1 MFVPLGSFCGG
12 IARRG
17 SGSEHLD
24 YSVPGVVQHLAQWHP
39 ITPLCS
45 AVYSCP
51 GVFGT
56 VEMWP
61 SHAGIWRVE
70 CKVGEHQQAG
80 MSALFLVYDL
90 SE

>member
-1 MFVPLGSFCGG
+1 MDLEESGLCLHGARHCG
-12 IARRG
+12 I
-17 SGSEHLD
+17 SLQP
-24 YSVPGVVQHLAQWHP
+24 V
-39 ITPLCS
+39 IPLCS
-45 AVYSCP
+45 VLPSWP

-80 MSALFLVYDL
+80 MSALFLVYNQ

>member
-1 MFVPLGSFCGG
+1 MDPEC
-12 IARRG
+12 
-17 SGSEHLD
+17 
-24 YSVPGVVQHLAQWHP
+24 SVPVVAQHLAQWHP
-39 ITPLCS
+39 ITGSNSLCS
-45 AVYSCP
+45 ALYSWP

>member
-1 MFVPLGSFCGG
+1 MRGNTTEREWIWNVLSLWLHSTWHSG
-12 IARRG
+12 IPSQA
-17 SGSEHLD
+17 
-24 YSVPGVVQHLAQWHP
+24 V
-39 ITPLCS
+39 TPLCS
-45 AVYSCP
+45 ALCSWP